1 MPRAKKTKT
10 ATKPAKKKKPR
21 KGAKTTEKK
30 VFKKRGRKPKG
41 GKIISKTEL
50 KSVQETIDVPNIIL
64 HLKCSS
70 KDLAANTNMLGCG
83 LNSVSPFSILNWK
96 DINEKTEQ
104 RLPSPPP
111 SEDLDP
117 PNKIIWNKLKMLEKK
132 LHTNDVLDKKSCCF
146 WCSCP
151 FNNPPIYIPRQERN
165 NIIEVY
171 GCFCTPECA
180 CAFLNR
186 EHIDSSSFWERYAL
200 LNNIY
205 GKIYNYERSVKPAPD
220 PFHTLD
226 KYYGNLT
233 IQEYR
238 KLLKNDRILM
248 VVEKPLTKI
257 LPELHDEK
265 NEMPNI
271 HTNLLNGKS
280 MQGVHY
286 RLKRN
291 EPKYSKSNILNST
304 FNLK

>member
-1 MPRAKKTKT
+1 MPRAKKAKSSNTKN
-10 ATKPAKKKKPR
+10 KKSAPKKPL
-21 KGAKTTEKK
+21 
-30 VFKKRGRKPKG
+30 KKRGRKPKG
-41 GKIISKTEL
+41 GKIISKKEL
-50 KSVQETIDVPNIIL
+50 KNVEETTEVPHIIL

-70 KDLAANTNMLGCG
+70 KDLNENSNMVNFIP
-83 LNSVSPFSILNWK
+83 NSTTPFSILNWK
-96 DINEKTEQ
+96 DINQQAKHDAYISTSSDEV
-104 RLPSPPP
+104 
-111 SEDLDP
+111 DP
-117 PNKIIWNKLKMLEKK
+117 PNKIIWNKLKLLEKK
-132 LHTNDVLDKKSCCF
+132 LHQNDVLDKKSSCF
-146 WCSCP
+146 WCSYH
-151 FNNPPIYIPRQERN
+151 FNNPPVYIPRQERN

-186 EHIDSSSFWERYAL
+186 EHIDSSTFWERYAL

-205 GKIYNYERSVKPAPD
+205 CKIYNYENSIKPAPD

-286 RLKRN
+286 RLKRK